1 MNHLDFKLLKVI
13 SLLMDYPSDE
23 LFADDTLNECKDIV
37 ATSTLIS
44 PNVRHEINAFIDELS
59 NKGAIESQWACLNAG
74 VRCLFGCLNTYMVR
88 AETVGKR
95 WLI

>member
-23 LFADDTLNECKDIV
+23 LFADDTLNACKNI
-37 ATSTLIS
+37 
-44 PNVRHEINAFIDELS
+44 
-59 NKGAIESQWACLNAG
+59 
-74 VRCLFGCLNTYMVR
+74 RCLFGCLNTYMVR